1 MKRLALW
8 VLALGLAAAG
18 LRAGAQPYAPPTAPV
33 EDVAGWESTRW
44 GMTPDELAVALGSR
58 FVVTR
63 NQIGLLTYS
72 VSDATVGG
80 VSFTPVMLTISPGR
94 GLTEVRLGTGWVNH
108 ARNDEAAAIEAAMR
122 NAYGPPHSVQI
133 NEEPGPDGVAAARN
147 VGWNFP
153 TTSIQLRHWYST
165 TPTGVQ
171 DLLSISYLKP
181 R

>member
-1 MKRLALW
+1 MRSLVIAAL
-8 VLALGLAAAG
+8 LLGTAALPAV
-18 LRAGAQPYAPPTAPV
+18 AQPYAPPTMPI

-44 GMTPDELAVALGSR
+44 GMSADELAAVLGAR
-58 FVVTR
+58 FVAAR
-63 NQIGLLTYS
+63 NQIGLLRYS
-72 VSDATVGG
+72 VSEAIVGG
-80 VSFTPVMLTISPGR
+80 VSFTPVMLTLSPGR

-108 ARNDEAAAIEAAMR
+108 SRNNEAAAIESALR

-133 NEEPGPDGVAAARN
+133 NEEPGPDGVATARN

-153 TTSIQLRHWYST
+153 TTSIALRHWYST
-165 TPTGVQ
+165 TPAGVQ